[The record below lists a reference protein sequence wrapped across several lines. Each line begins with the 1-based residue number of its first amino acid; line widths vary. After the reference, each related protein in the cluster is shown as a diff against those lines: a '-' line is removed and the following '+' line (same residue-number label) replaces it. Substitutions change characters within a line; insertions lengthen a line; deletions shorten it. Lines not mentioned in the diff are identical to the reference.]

1 MRKIV
6 FLILSC
12 FVMITINAQV
22 EHMTFKGVPIDGSL
36 SDFVMKMKQKGFT
49 HEVTQDGVA
58 LFSGEFAA
66 YKNCKVGAI
75 SDKSTGVVSKVA
87 VIFPEN
93 ETWSQLYGTY
103 SHLKEMLIQKYG
115 VPEEVNEKFEGYSE
129 PKDDNSRMYEV
140 KFDRCKYETSWKTS
154 KGDIIL
160 KINHDGV
167 SSCFVVLSY
176 WDEINTEKVKNSA
189 IDDL

>member
-1 MRKIV
+1 MKKIV

-12 FVMITINAQV
+12 FVVITINAQV
-22 EHMTFKGVPIDGSL
+22 EHMTFKGIPIDGSL

-75 SDKSTGVVSKVA
+75 SAKSTGVVSKVA
-87 VIFPEN
+87 VMFPEN

-103 SHLKEMLIQKYG
+103 SHLKEMLTQKYG
-115 VPEEVNEKFEGYSE
+115 EPEEVNEKFEGYSE
-129 PKDDNSRMYEV
+129 PTDDNSRMHEV
-140 KFDRCKYETSWKTS
+140 KIDRCKYETSWKTS
-154 KGDIIL
+154 KGDIKI
-160 KINHDGV
+160 KINHDGF